1 MQDQIVIGKIV
12 APHGVRGDIR
22 ILPQTETPE
31 LFLELDYLL
40 LENGQKLNLTRAR
53 FQKNLVLVST
63 QEIQT
68 MDEAEKLRGKNVL
81 IKKEDLPK
89 LPEGRFYVSDLIG
102 FLCVDSGGNKIGEFK
117 DTLQTGSTDVFVIIN
132 DEGKE
137 ILVPAIAE
145 NILQID
151 TENKK
156 IIVHLPEWVEAK

>member
-40 LENGQKLNLTRAR
+40 LENGQKLNLARAR

-102 FLCVDSGGNKIGEFK
+102 FLCVDSGGNKIGKFK

-156 IIVHLPEWVEAK
+156 MIVHLPEWVEAK